1 MTTADSVVEIQSL
14 LARLA
19 HLADDGSVEDYL
31 SHFTVDAVWESAPN
45 PATEMPAQV
54 RTGHAEIEEGVRS
67 RRASGIQGPGSATR
81 HVLTTI
87 AVTPGE
93 SDADEATTTAYWSFF
108 VDTTTAPRLSSVGR
122 YDDTLRRVDGRW
134 RLAHRRITMG

>member
-1 MTTADSVVEIQSL
+1 MNAADSVVEIQSL

-31 SHFTVDAVWESAPN
+31 SNFTADAVWESAAN
-45 PATEMPAQV
+45 PATGMPAQT
-54 RTGHAEIEEGVRS
+54 RTGRADIAEGVRT
-67 RRASGIQGPGSATR
+67 RRAAGIQGPGTATR

-93 SDADEATTTAYWSFF
+93 GDAAQATATAYWTFF
-108 VDTTTAPRLSSVGR
+108 VDTTTAPRLSSIGR
-122 YDDTLRRVDGRW
+122 YDDDIRLVDGRW
-134 RLAHRRITMG
+134 LLAHRRITMG